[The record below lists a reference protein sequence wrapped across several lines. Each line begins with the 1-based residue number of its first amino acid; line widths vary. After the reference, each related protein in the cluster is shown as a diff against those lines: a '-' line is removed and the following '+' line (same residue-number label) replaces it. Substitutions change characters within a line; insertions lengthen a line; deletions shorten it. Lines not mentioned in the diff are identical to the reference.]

1 MRVPFLSLEI
11 VDARLRNDVDNALS
25 RVVDSGR
32 FVLGDELFTF
42 EREWAEYCS
51 AKYCVGVGNGLD
63 ALQLSLLAAG
73 IAPGDEVI
81 VPANTYVATWF
92 AISNVGAIP
101 VAAPVEEGTYN
112 IDPNGIGH
120 AISDRTKAVIPVHLY
135 GHPCRM
141 TEILSEARR
150 FGLTVIEDAAQAHG
164 AKYKN
169 QRIGSHGDFV
179 AWSFYPGKN
188 LGALGDGGAVTTN
201 NEQNFERLR
210 ALRNYGSV
218 RRYEHHVV
226 GVNSR
231 LDEIQAAVLSAKLPF
246 LDSWIQH
253 RKHVAERYI
262 RGLQGLQDNGYCE
275 ITLPK
280 VSEDVASAW
289 HLFVMKTSKRDE
301 LAKELQM
308 RGVET
313 LIHYPLDVPRQK
325 AYVDRAWRDAGG
337 AGGKNSGDELLSL
350 PMGPH
355 LTDEQIEHTISSTI
369 DAWTTLS

>member
-1 MRVPFLSLEI
+1 MKVPFLSLEI
-11 VDARLRNDVDNALS
+11 VDPRLRNKVDIALS

-32 FVLGDELFTF
+32 FVLGDELFGF

-112 IDPNGIGH
+112 IDPNGIRH

-141 TEILSEARR
+141 TEVLSEARR
-150 FGLTVIEDAAQAHG
+150 LGLTVIEDAAQAHG
-164 AKYKN
+164 ANYKN

-201 NEQNFERLR
+201 SESNFERLR
-210 ALRNYGSV
+210 ALRNYGSI
-218 RRYEHHVV
+218 RKYEHHVV

-231 LDEIQAAVLSAKLPF
+231 LDELQAAVLSAKLPF
-246 LDSWIQH
+246 LDGWLQH
-253 RKHVAERYI
+253 RNRVAERYLL
-262 RGLQGLQDNGYCE
+262 GLQGLEDNSCSE
-275 ITLPK
+275 FTLPK
-280 VSEDVASAW
+280 VSKDVNSAW
-289 HLFVMKTSKRDE
+289 HLFVIKCSKRDE
-301 LAKELQM
+301 LARELQE

-313 LIHYPLDVPRQK
+313 LIHYPLDVPRQR
-325 AYVDRAWRDAGG
+325 AYADRAWRDAGG
-337 AGGKNSGDELLSL
+337 SGEKNSGDELLSL
-350 PMGPH
+350 PLGPH
-355 LTDEQIEHTISSTI
+355 LTDEQVEHTITSTI
-369 DAWTTLS
+369 DAWKTLS

>member
-1 MRVPFLSLEI
+1 MKVPFLSLEI
-11 VDARLRNDVDNALS
+11 VDARLRNDVDTAFS

-32 FVLGDELFTF
+32 FVLGDELFAF
-42 EREWAEYCS
+42 ERQWAEYCR

-101 VAAPVEEGTYN
+101 VAVPLEEGTYN

-262 RGLQGLQDNGYCE
+262 RGLQGLQDHGYCE

-289 HLFVMKTSKRDE
+289 HLFVIKTSKRDE

-337 AGGKNSGDELLSL
+337 AGEKNSGDELLSL

-355 LTDEQIEHTISSTI
+355 LTDEQVEHTISSTI
-369 DAWTTLS
+369 DAWKTLS

>member
-32 FVLGDELFTF
+32 FVLGDEVFTF

-112 IDPNGIGH
+112 IDPNGIGP

-169 QRIGSHGDFV
+169 ERVGSHGDFV

-289 HLFVMKTSKRDE
+289 HLFVIKTSKRDE

-337 AGGKNSGDELLSL
+337 AGEKNSGDELLSL

-355 LTDEQIEHTISSTI
+355 LTDEQVEHTISSTI
-369 DAWTTLS
+369 DAWKTLS